1 VYLIRVIP
9 ETGRI
14 H

>member
-1 VYLIRVIP
+1 MRVIT